1 MKSVTNKEETK
12 DIKNK
17 KSKIKSKENVQGK
30 SSKTTKRT
38 SVKTKTIKTENSESA
53 RSKSNKTSK
62 KANTQNTKDK
72 TNSSTTVQKNVTN
85 SQLSS
90 KTNEVILSNEETQIK
105 KDTNSASS
113 VKTIT
118 GLSSREVQ
126 DRIDKGLINYN
137 EEPKTK
143 TVKDIVKSNVFTYFN
158 FLNILLGS
166 LVIISGIIS
175 GRILYSLKN
184 CLFVNVIFINTLISI
199 GEEILAKKTIDK
211 LSIIAESKIKVV
223 RDNNIIE
230 LTKEDLVLDDVCLY
244 TIGNQIVCDS
254 IVLDG
259 EIEIN
264 ESFITGE
271 EKVITKKK
279 GEELTSGSFVVSGS
293 CFAKVEHIGS
303 DNYVSKITKESK
315 YIKETNSIIYNSF
328 NKMLKVLSA
337 LLIPIGILL
346 FINQMNITYSFSD
359 SIMNTVSALI
369 GMIPE
374 GLVLLT
380 SSAMAVSVIR
390 LRKYNILVQD
400 LYSIESLARVDI
412 ICLDK
417 TGTITEGNMEVKDI
431 IPYKN
436 NSIDNIK
443 EILGNYIN
451 ALEDPTPTFKA
462 IEAYVE
468 KRYGYKVE
476 EKLNFSSSRKY
487 SAVRFEDVTYFLGSP
502 ENLCNKEFE
511 EVNKYQDDYRVLLLA
526 SGKNIGNTSNLKPI
540 GFVLI
545 QDKVKE
551 NAKEVLDYF
560 KEQGVD
566 IKIISGDS
574 AKTVSSI
581 AKRAGIEDIK
591 CIDMSKIDILDI
603 TNIVND
609 YNIFARVRPD
619 QKKQIIKILK
629 SQGHFVAMT
638 GDGVNDC
645 MALKEADCSIAMANG
660 SEAAKNVSKFVLLDS
675 KIDNLPKILKEGRRS
690 INNIERSSSLLLSKT
705 IFTIL
710 LILACIYLNTE
721 YFFIPIHLTLITT
734 FTIGIPSFILALEPN
749 TDLVKGNF
757 LQKIFLT
764 SVPSALTVV
773 FNVVIIKLFEL
784 NFGLSSELCSTLTV
798 FLTAT
803 TGFIFLNNICKPYNL
818 LRGTLMAF
826 LLIAFGYCA
835 IFQYNFFN
843 ISLVN
848 SETIL
853 VFIVLF
859 ICSLFIFDKLKGFM
873 DYLLKKTN
881 NV

>member
-53 RSKSNKTSK
+53 RSKSNKSSK

-72 TNSSTTVQKNVTN
+72 TNSSTTVQKSVTN

-90 KTNEVILSNEETQIK
+90 KTNEVIVSNEESQIK

-118 GLSSREVQ
+118 GLSNREVQ

-259 EIEIN
+259 EMEIN

-279 GEELTSGSFVVSGS
+279 GDELTSGSFVVSGS
-293 CFAKVEHIGS
+293 CFAKIEHVGS

-436 NSIDNIK
+436 NSVDNIK

-451 ALEDPTPTFKA
+451 ALDDPSPTFKA

-591 CIDMSKIDILDI
+591 CVDMSKIDILDI